1 VTLAPHR
8 APLVFEDLDGVVA
21 AIRARGGRLTSA
33 RRVLLEGLFA
43 ADGLVSAEKLADGMD
58 GRTVRSEVSSVYRN
72 LELFEQLGVVRHVHL
87 GHGPGLYAL
96 ERGGGSE
103 YLVCERCDRVEVLE
117 PADLDPL
124 RAEVRARFGYEVR
137 FSHFPIVGLCPACA
151 AAPGAEAAEAGPAP
165 AHQHGHAHPHRH

>member
-43 ADGLVSAEKLADGMD
+43 ADGLVSAEELAAGMG
-58 GRTVRSEVSSVYRN
+58 GRTVKSEVSSVYRN
-72 LELFEQLGVVRHVHL
+72 LEYLEQLGVVRHVHL
-87 GHGPGLYAL
+87 GHGPGRYVL

-103 YLVCERCDRVEVLE
+103 YLACERCDRVQTLATGE
-117 PADLDPL
+117 LDDV
-124 RAEVRARFGYEVR
+124 RALLRARFGYEVR

-151 AAPGAEAAEAGPAP
+151 AEEPGTPPPPAP
-165 AHQHGHAHPHRH
+165 SGQHHHH